1 MLRDRLS
8 GSKWSLAFVLT
19 LMLLLVSVPMASAQ
33 EEVEV
38 ACPEGTQLLVE
49 FEVRPD
55 GTYEPVGGDPMGVTL
70 TDTAENSFTF
80 ESEVPITVV
89 VVRSFDVG
97 TTEEITTFPFDPP
110 TTGPETVEESSILNV
125 GFCVEEDDVQKGDDG
140 DIPKGDTDA
149 DDDQKDSEL
158 PVTGGVPVG
167 GLSPLTATAAAAL
180 AGSGA
185 LAIRRRR

>member
-1 MLRDRLS
+1 
-8 GSKWSLAFVLT
+8 
-19 LMLLLVSVPMASAQ
+19 MASAQ
-33 EEVEV
+33 EEVKV
-38 ACPEGTQLLVE
+38 ACPEGTELLVE

-70 TDTAENSFTF
+70 TDTAEDSFTF
-80 ESEVPITVV
+80 ESEVPIRVV

-140 DIPKGDTDA
+140 DTPKGDTDT
-149 DDDQKDSEL
+149 DDDAGEDQQDSEL
-158 PVTGGVPVG
+158 PVTGGMPVG
-167 GLSPLTATAAAAL
+167 GLSPLAAMAAAAL